1 MLKVQRPSVAVEV
14 IADTNVVHRSDGHE
28 TKLHELNFALLWI
41 SKIQTGRVASD
52 RRTGS
57 LVQFR
62 RLGFEAGDLVEGVLV
77 HCARE
82 IKSPASLAPIYNE

>member
-1 MLKVQRPSVAVEV
+1 MLFSFGHYLIRFNFNEA
-14 IADTNVVHRSDGHE
+14 AD
-28 TKLHELNFALLWI
+28 
-41 SKIQTGRVASD
+41 ASD